1 MDWLAALAMAHGLS
15 LSVVGGAI
23 RDRLLGHDTP
33 DKDLDLVV
41 EGEQGWPAI
50 HLLELVEIQE
60 LPAGFQLKQS
70 QKFESF
76 GTAHLQLDTPTGR
89 LLCDLSSARE
99 ERYAFPG
106 AHPEVQPTD
115 LAGDLRRRDFSIN
128 AIAERLPLGS
138 SPLIDPFAGQAD
150 LKARE
155 LKLLHAMSFQDDPS
169 RLLRGVRYGARL
181 SLQLA
186 PESTAQVQT
195 TLAAWP
201 WPDNAPA
208 LASRSRMELE
218 LLFSETSWRQ
228 ALRLLE
234 AWRALE
240 LIQRDWRSLPRRSEV
255 WLLRLGQ
262 WGHAISPTWS
272 PEELRLVGL
281 VWLVPH
287 HNKLMAIAER
297 LQLAHR
303 QQQLLNRSLELQSWL
318 QSLEPE
324 TTVHWKASDWTVA
337 LEQRGAKAEPITALM
352 LLGPSHQ
359 HHTRP
364 LLRWLMRWRL
374 IESPIS
380 ARELINQG
388 ISAGPALGQRLKELR
403 AKAIN
408 QHA

>member
-1 MDWLAALAMAHGLS
+1 
-15 LSVVGGAI
+15 
-23 RDRLLGHDTP
+23 
-33 DKDLDLVV
+33 
-41 EGEQGWPAI
+41 
-50 HLLELVEIQE
+50 
-60 LPAGFQLKQS
+60 
-70 QKFESF
+70 
-76 GTAHLQLDTPTGR
+76 
-89 LLCDLSSARE
+89 
-99 ERYAFPG
+99 
-106 AHPEVQPTD
+106 
-115 LAGDLRRRDFSIN
+115 
-128 AIAERLPLGS
+128 
-138 SPLIDPFAGQAD
+138 
-150 LKARE
+150 
-155 LKLLHAMSFQDDPS
+155 MSFQDDPS

-228 ALRLLE
+228 ALGLLE

-240 LIQRDWRSLPRRSEV
+240 LIQRDWRSFPRRSEV
-255 WLLRLGQ
+255 WLQRLGQ

-287 HNKLMAIAER
+287 HNNLLAIAER

-303 QQQLLNRSLELQSWL
+303 QQQLLNRSLEVQSWL

-380 ARELINQG
+380 PKELINQG
-388 ISAGPALGQRLKELR
+388 MSAGPALGQRLKELR
-403 AKAIN
+403 LSLI
-408 QHA
+408 HI